1 MDSPIRYLILIILLV
16 LMYVFSYLFLLYYE
30 KTGLL
35 KETKKECIKKFFLF
49 GPIYFVVLF
58 NKQKSNTSVSET
70 SVARLNKI
78 KSYISLAL
86 SMICLF
92 SFISIPV
99 SKILDAYS
107 EPPYYDLYQ
116 NKYDSHEDVIFY
128 SKDGKKYKFMTIKN
142 EEDYII
148 EGDDIFSQFC
158 FYDIEHPEKYINTRN
173 CFIDE
178 KGYFTIIDADKL
190 TFDEARSHSDNPY
203 FWCDA
208 KGKYYA
214 PASTSYWNENGDL
227 VPTIFDVEK

>member
-35 KETKKECIKKFFLF
+35 KETKKDCIKKFFLF
-49 GPIYFVVLF
+49 GPIYFVALLNQTKNDAVAETPAA
-58 NKQKSNTSVSET
+58 KSN
-70 SVARLNKI
+70 RI

-86 SMICLF
+86 SVVCLA

-99 SKILDAYS
+99 YKIIDAYS

-128 SKDGKKYKFMTIKN
+128 SKDGKKYKLMTIKN
-142 EEDYII
+142 EEDYIV

-158 FYDIEHPEKYINTRN
+158 FYDIEHPKKYINTRN

-190 TFDEARSHSDNPY
+190 TFDEERMHSDNPY

-208 KGKYYA
+208 KGKCYA